1 MKNALAKYF
10 LGFFG
15 AIGALLAGLAGYQQL
30 CLRAARKKKDET
42 HVMETYHA
50 KEGEIA
56 YRSVGHGKPLVLVH
70 SMMLGASGREWDA
83 VIDALAE
90 DYHVYV
96 PDLPGFGNSF
106 CPEKPWTAYQYAN
119 LLHAFIEDVI
129 GHPVCFCGANGGAD
143 FGLLLSLLYPKDIRR
158 MVLISPE
165 GIGNGFATN
174 EDTKQLSLLLSP
186 IAGTEHFLIGTSKW
200 KIRAALEQAIFAKE
214 TVSAELVQQY
224 ARAAHFGTHAQA
236 TFACLKTR
244 FWAADTKPAF
254 EKLSVPF
261 LMIWGEENRLN
272 PTSAFDTAE
281 KMKNF
286 GSFALFENTG
296 ALPHM
301 ENSKAFLENINEF
314 LNQSRIF

>member
-1 MKNALAKYF
+1 M
-10 LGFFG
+10 
-15 AIGALLAGLAGYQQL
+15 LLFKFQTDISGL
-30 CLRAARKKKDET
+30 K
-42 HVMETYHA
+42 
-50 KEGEIA
+50 
-56 YRSVGHGKPLVLVH
+56 
-70 SMMLGASGREWDA
+70 
-83 VIDALAE
+83 
-90 DYHVYV
+90 
-96 PDLPGFGNSF
+96 
-106 CPEKPWTAYQYAN
+106 
-119 LLHAFIEDVI
+119 
-129 GHPVCFCGANGGAD
+129 GANTMNLRIELKGGAMTASMRGELDHHTAGEMREQIDSTAKKVRPQKLILD
-143 FGLLLSLLYPKDIRR
+143 FKEVPFMDSSGIGLILGRYKLARELGGTVVVQHVPKDIRR

-224 ARAAHFGTHAQA
+224 ARAARFGTHAQA

-281 KMKNF
+281 KMKDF

-301 ENSKAFLENINEF
+301 ENSKAFLENLNEF
-314 LNQSRIF
+314 LNQSHIF

>member
-1 MKNALAKYF
+1 
-10 LGFFG
+10 
-15 AIGALLAGLAGYQQL
+15 
-30 CLRAARKKKDET
+30 
-42 HVMETYHA
+42 
-50 KEGEIA
+50 
-56 YRSVGHGKPLVLVH
+56 
-70 SMMLGASGREWDA
+70 
-83 VIDALAE
+83 
-90 DYHVYV
+90 
-96 PDLPGFGNSF
+96 
-106 CPEKPWTAYQYAN
+106 
-119 LLHAFIEDVI
+119 
-129 GHPVCFCGANGGAD
+129 
-143 FGLLLSLLYPKDIRR
+143 

-186 IAGTEHFLIGTSKW
+186 IAGTEHFLIGTSRW

-224 ARAAHFGTHAQA
+224 ARAARFGTHAQA

-244 FWAADTKPAF
+244 FWAADTKPSF

-281 KMKNF
+281 KMKDF

-301 ENSKAFLENINEF
+301 ENSKAFLENLNEF
-314 LNQSRIF
+314 LNQSHIF